1 MDNVVP
7 PPPEFDDR
15 FSVPPPPPPAAVTPA
30 LPPLPELEGEVSS
43 TSSGGQRRKP
53 ISNEECPYAKRRKM
67 TAFFEDD
74 DPDDDDDGD
83 DQPEHGSAENLA
95 QYERRD
101 DLNEHLRQFQV
112 LDEVQGDNSDDENE
126 DGQFDEDGVDNSSE
140 GSGVDIEELD
150 NLLEEN
156 LPEGMKSTGPKAKA
170 YEERFKEVLEEKGRN
185 HFEVLPEG
193 WVQATHVSGMP
204 LFLHTATRVCTAS
217 RPYFLGP
224 GSVRKH
230 EIPLSAIPCLN
241 YKKAL
246 EKEDELRKE
255 IEENAAAAEEAKNNA
270 NSNDKE
276 NQDSEKQMHNPQLS
290 KMIASST
297 TLVEAQANA
306 KMLPLKVTARIET
319 VNENLKAQSL
329 TADVFQEYCKKLFRF
344 KTIRVMRFKSWA
356 ARRKLTKHRKHM
368 KNLQR
373 PTLPDGTKL
382 ITFPVLHTETEKG
395 TTHVRPKKEWI
406 MNPNGKSYVCILHE
420 YVQHALRK
428 QPSYEF
434 KELENAATPYSATVS
449 INELKYGTG
458 YGTSKKQAKSEA
470 ARETLEILIPD
481 MKDKITSKDSKK
493 DQNGAAEQ
501 QPEARN
507 LSVFDEIKI
516 EDPRVA
522 EFCAKTTE
530 PSPHTILQ
538 TCLQRNFGL
547 GDVQIQYDVK
557 AGKHRKNEFTMTV
570 GKHTAT
576 VVCKNKRDGKQ
587 RASQAILQILHP
599 HIKTW
604 GSLLRLYGNHSIK
617 SYKEKKQEE
626 QEITVLQSK
635 AAINQPNYAILHKLK
650 LEMSKLEERQKNVRV
665 IGTFVPDVDLPM
677 ASGSNL
683 KNVDL

>member
-7 PPPEFDDR
+7 PPPEFDD
-15 FSVPPPPPPAAVTPA
+15 SWPLPPPLPPAAELPAPPPTPS
-30 LPPLPELEGEVSS
+30 LEPISAS
-43 TSSGGQRRKP
+43 PSPTSSEHRKP
-53 ISNEECPYAKRRKM
+53 SMDGCPYAKRRKM

-74 DPDDDDDGD
+74 DLDEDEDEDDRQTAEMVD
-83 DQPEHGSAENLA
+83 ENSA
-95 QYERRD
+95 QGFSERREE
-101 DLNEHLRQFQV
+101 LNDQLRQFQV
-112 LDEVQGDNSDDENE
+112 LDEVQGDNSEDENE
-126 DGQFDEDGVDNSSE
+126 DGQFDDDGMDNSSE

-156 LPEGMKSTGPKAKA
+156 LPEGMKSSGPKAKA

-204 LFLHTATRVCTAS
+204 LFLHTASRVCTAS

-241 YKKAL
+241 YRKAL

-255 IEENAAAAEEAKNNA
+255 IEANAAAAEEAQNNA
-270 NSNDKE
+270 QSNDKE
-276 NQDSEKQMHNPQLS
+276 NQDSAEKQMHNPMLS
-290 KMIASST
+290 KMIASTT
-297 TLVEAQANA
+297 TLAEAQANA

-329 TADVFQEYCKKLFRF
+329 RADVFQEYCKKLFKF

-382 ITFPVLHTETEKG
+382 ITFPVLHTEAEKG

-481 MKDKITSKDSKK
+481 MKDKITSKDNKK

-587 RASQAILQILHP
+587 RASQAILQVSDLKCNVIAARF
-599 HIKTW
+599 KVAFK
-604 GSLLRLYGNHSIK
+604 LLI
-617 SYKEKKQEE
+617 
-626 QEITVLQSK
+626 
-635 AAINQPNYAILHKLK
+635 
-650 LEMSKLEERQKNVRV
+650 
-665 IGTFVPDVDLPM
+665 
-677 ASGSNL
+677 
-683 KNVDL
+683 

>member
-1 MDNVVP
+1 MDQSVP
-7 PPPEFDDR
+7 PPPECPD
-15 FSVPPPPPPAAVTPA
+15 VPAPLPPPPPP
-30 LPPLPELEGEVSS
+30 LPDAKRAPLVG
-43 TSSGGQRRKP
+43 
-53 ISNEECPYAKRRKM
+53 ECPMAKRRRM
-67 TAFFEDD
+67 NEFFEDD
-74 DPDDDDDGD
+74 DDSDDGAAEANGNGEGD
-83 DQPEHGSAENLA
+83 DETTADRLDRPVTEN
-95 QYERRD
+95 
-101 DLNEHLRQFQV
+101 LRQFQV
-112 LDEVQGDNSDDENE
+112 LDEVQGDNSDEEDAGGEADSQRGAE
-126 DGQFDEDGVDNSSE
+126 DGDEYEHSSDE
-140 GSGVDIEELD
+140 GSEDMNVDDLD
-150 NLLEEN
+150 SLLEEN
-156 LPEGMKSTGPKAKA
+156 LPEGMKSSGPKGKA

-204 LFLHTATRVCTAS
+204 LFLHTASRVCTAS

-241 YKKAL
+241 YRKAL

-255 IEENAAAAEEAKNNA
+255 IEANAAAAEAEAQSRSNA
-270 NSNDKE
+270 AAGAG
-276 NQDSEKQMHNPQLS
+276 QEKQMHNPQLS
-290 KMIASST
+290 KMIASAT
-297 TLVEAQANA
+297 TQAEAQANA
-306 KMLPLKVTARIET
+306 KMLPLKVTAKIET
-319 VNENLKAQSL
+319 VDENLKAQSL
-329 TADVFQEYCKKLFRF
+329 TADAFQQYCKKLFRF

-356 ARRKLTKHRKHM
+356 ARRKLTKHRKHL

-382 ITFPVLHTETEKG
+382 ITFPVLHTEGEKG
-395 TTHVRPKKEWI
+395 HAHARPKKEWI

-481 MKDKITSKDSKK
+481 MKDKITSKDGKK
-493 DQNGAAEQ
+493 DGQNGTGATSSEQ
-501 QPEARN
+501 QAADAGNRRN
-507 LSVFDEIKI
+507 LSVFDEIMI

-557 AGKHRKNEFTMTV
+557 TGKHRKNEFTMTV

-587 RASQAILQILHP
+587 QAAQKILQILHP

-604 GSLLRLYGNHSIK
+604 GSLLRLYGNQSIK

-665 IGTFVPDVDLPM
+665 IGTFVPDVELPT

>member
-1 MDNVVP
+1 MEDAKSVIPEMETDGLAAP
-7 PPPEFDDR
+7 PPTLPQET
-15 FSVPPPPPPAAVTPA
+15 SVEQCQTQSV
-30 LPPLPELEGEVSS
+30 G
-43 TSSGGQRRKP
+43 
-53 ISNEECPYAKRRKM
+53 ECPMAKRRRLNE
-67 TAFFEDD
+67 FFEDD
-74 DPDDDDDGD
+74 DYDDED
-83 DQPEHGSAENLA
+83 DQFQNGTQIDMITKHMEGFSESLK
-95 QYERRD
+95 
-101 DLNEHLRQFQV
+101 QFQV
-112 LDEVQGDNSDDENE
+112 LDEVQGDNSDDEDNGDNLQEDDDDNSE
-126 DGQFDEDGVDNSSE
+126 DGSEFDCEEIETMLDE
-140 GSGVDIEELD
+140 G
-150 NLLEEN
+150 
-156 LPEGMKSTGPKAKA
+156 LPEDMKASTGPKTKA

-193 WVQATHVSGMP
+193 WVQATHISGMP
-204 LFLHTATRVCTAS
+204 LFLHTSSRVCTAS

-241 YKKAL
+241 YRKAL
-246 EKEDELRKE
+246 EKEDMLRKE
-255 IEENAAAAEEAKNNA
+255 IEENAAAAASEAE
-270 NSNDKE
+270 NSQE
-276 NQDSEKQMHNPQLS
+276 LSSQRQEKQMHNLQLS
-290 KMIASST
+290 KMIAGAT
-297 TLVEAQANA
+297 TLEEAQANV
-306 KMLPLKVTARIET
+306 KLLPLKVTARIET
-319 VNENLKAQSL
+319 VNDNLKAHSL
-329 TADVFQEYCKKLFRF
+329 TAESFQEYCKKLFKF

-382 ITFPVLHTETEKG
+382 ITFPVLHTEAEKG
-395 TTHVRPKKEWI
+395 NVHARPKKEWI

-428 QPSYEF
+428 QPTYDF

-449 INELKYGTG
+449 INDLKYGTG

-481 MKDKITSKDSKK
+481 MKDKITSKDTKK
-493 DQNGAAEQ
+493 EQNGASATEL

-587 RASQAILQILHP
+587 KASQAILQILHP

-626 QEITVLQSK
+626 QEITILQSK
-635 AAINQPNYAILHKLK
+635 AAINQPNYAILSKLK

>member
-1 MDNVVP
+1 M
-7 PPPEFDDR
+7 
-15 FSVPPPPPPAAVTPA
+15 
-30 LPPLPELEGEVSS
+30 
-43 TSSGGQRRKP
+43 
-53 ISNEECPYAKRRKM
+53 EECPYAKRRKL
-67 TAFFEDD
+67 TAFF
-74 DPDDDDDGD
+74 DDDDDLEEEDDDDD
-83 DQPEHGSAENLA
+83 DQMAGQEKDGTREVS
-95 QYERRD
+95 ERHEE
-101 DLNEHLRQFQV
+101 LNDQLRQFQV
-112 LDEVQGDNSDDENE
+112 LDEVQGDNSEDENDE
-126 DGQFDEDGVDNSSE
+126 DQFDGDGAENSSE

-156 LPEGMKSTGPKAKA
+156 LPEGMKSSGPKAKA

-204 LFLHTATRVCTAS
+204 LFLHTASRVCTAS

-241 YKKAL
+241 YRKAL

-255 IEENAAAAEEAKNNA
+255 IEANAAAAEEAQNNA

-276 NQDSEKQMHNPQLS
+276 NQETEKQMHNPQLS
-290 KMIASST
+290 KMIASTT
-297 TLVEAQANA
+297 TLAEAQANA

-329 TADVFQEYCKKLFRF
+329 TADVFQEYCKKLFKF

-382 ITFPVLHTETEKG
+382 ITFPVLHTEVEKG

-481 MKDKITSKDSKK
+481 MKDKITSKDAKK

-530 PSPHTILQ
+530 PSPHAILQ

-665 IGTFVPDVDLPM
+665 IGTFVPDVDLPL

>member
-1 MDNVVP
+1 M
-7 PPPEFDDR
+7 
-15 FSVPPPPPPAAVTPA
+15 
-30 LPPLPELEGEVSS
+30 
-43 TSSGGQRRKP
+43 
-53 ISNEECPYAKRRKM
+53 AKRRRM
-67 TAFFEDD
+67 NEFFEDD
-74 DPDDDDDGD
+74 NDGDSGDDDGQANGKGADD
-83 DQPEHGSAENLA
+83 DQGNGPAE
-95 QYERRD
+95 QERPVQE
-101 DLNEHLRQFQV
+101 NLRQFQV
-112 LDEVQGDNSDDENE
+112 LDEVQGDNSEEEEEDAGGEMDSQRGADDGE
-126 DGQFDEDGVDNSSE
+126 DYENSSDDGE
-140 GSGVDIEELD
+140 GSDDMNVDDLD
-150 NLLEEN
+150 SLLEEN
-156 LPEGMKSTGPKAKA
+156 LPEGMKSSGPKGKA

-204 LFLHTATRVCTAS
+204 LFLHTASRVCTAS

-241 YKKAL
+241 YRKAL

-255 IEENAAAAEEAKNNA
+255 IEANAAAAEAEAQARA
-270 NSNDKE
+270 NSASGAGS
-276 NQDSEKQMHNPQLS
+276 SEKQMHNPQLS
-290 KMIASST
+290 KMIASAT
-297 TLVEAQANA
+297 TQAEAQANA
-306 KMLPLKVTARIET
+306 KMLPLKVTAKIET
-319 VNENLKAQSL
+319 VDENLKAQSL
-329 TADVFQEYCKKLFRF
+329 TADAFQAYCKKLFRF

-356 ARRKLTKHRKHM
+356 ARRKLTKHRKHL

-382 ITFPVLHTETEKG
+382 ITFPVLHTEGEKG
-395 TTHVRPKKEWI
+395 NTHARPKKEWI

-481 MKDKITSKDSKK
+481 MKDKITSKDKK
-493 DQNGAAEQ
+493 PDQNGTSASNASSNDHQSQETR
-501 QPEARN
+501 RN
-507 LSVFDEIKI
+507 LSVFDEIMI

-557 AGKHRKNEFTMTV
+557 TGKHRKNEFTMTV

-587 RASQAILQILHP
+587 QAAQKILQILHP

-604 GSLLRLYGNHSIK
+604 GSLLRLYGNQSIK

-665 IGTFVPDVDLPM
+665 IGTFVPDVELPT

>member
-1 MDNVVP
+1 MEDAVSAA
-7 PPPEFDDR
+7 PETVTDGIISPAEASNEDSSFDDQNQH
-15 FSVPPPPPPAAVTPA
+15 
-30 LPPLPELEGEVSS
+30 PLL
-43 TSSGGQRRKP
+43 R
-53 ISNEECPYAKRRKM
+53 ECPMAKRRRLNE
-67 TAFFEDD
+67 FFEDD
-74 DPDDDDDGD
+74 DYEEED
-83 DQPEHGSAENLA
+83 DQFRTSSQIDVIAKHREGFGESLK
-95 QYERRD
+95 
-101 DLNEHLRQFQV
+101 QFQV
-112 LDEVQGDNSDDENE
+112 LDEVQGDNSDDEENG
-126 DGQFDEDGVDNSSE
+126 DNLQDDDIDDIDDVDDNSEE
-140 GSGVDIEELD
+140 GSEFDCEEIENMLD
-150 NLLEEN
+150 EG
-156 LPEGMKSTGPKAKA
+156 LPEDMKSSAGPKTKA

-193 WVQATHVSGMP
+193 WVQATHISGMP
-204 LFLHTATRVCTAS
+204 LFLHTLTRVCTAS

-230 EIPLSAIPCLN
+230 EVPLSAIPCLN
-241 YKKAL
+241 YRKAL
-246 EKEDELRKE
+246 EKEDMLRKE
-255 IEENAAAAEEAKNNA
+255 IEDNAAAAAAEAESSIA
-270 NSNDKE
+270 
-276 NQDSEKQMHNPQLS
+276 QDSQQQEKQMHNLQLS
-290 KMIASST
+290 KMIAST
-297 TLVEAQANA
+297 TTPAEAQANV
-306 KMLPLKVTARIET
+306 KLLPLKVTARIET
-319 VNENLKAQSL
+319 VNDNLKAHSL
-329 TADVFQEYCKKLFRF
+329 TAEAFQSYCKKLFKF

-356 ARRKLTKHRKHM
+356 ARRKLTKHRKHL

-382 ITFPVLHTETEKG
+382 ITFPVLHTESEK
-395 TTHVRPKKEWI
+395 TNVHQRPKKEWI

-428 QPSYEF
+428 QPSYDF

-449 INELKYGTG
+449 INDLKYGTG

-481 MKDKITSKDSKK
+481 MKDKITSKDNKK
-493 DQNGAAEQ
+493 EQNGASAMDL

-557 AGKHRKNEFTMTV
+557 AGKHHKNEFTMTV

-576 VVCKNKRDGKQ
+576 VICKNKRDGKQ
-587 RASQAILQILHP
+587 KASQAILQILHP

-635 AAINQPNYAILHKLK
+635 AAINQPNYAILSKLK

-665 IGTFVPDVDLPM
+665 IGTFVPDVDLPL